1 MDPIALL
8 QKLQLNSVDGRVR
21 DADRRQ
27 NGTTILLIHS
37 NDQVTAAPIVEVIR
51 EGADGVD
58 DCLRIPPSLAL
69 KARPLDPCARNS
81 SVLHMYHGRQTGV
94 KQRGTMQPTTGK
106 GQVILTHM
114 SLRAAAK
121 ALETTVYGVQ
131 MLLADGVL
139 ERVHVITPDGAT
151 RPAIRAASVEAELAR
166 RKTAAAGKLTKNRG
180 AAA

>member
-1 MDPIALL
+1 
-8 QKLQLNSVDGRVR
+8 
-21 DADRRQ
+21 
-27 NGTTILLIHS
+27 
-37 NDQVTAAPIVEVIR
+37 
-51 EGADGVD
+51 
-58 DCLRIPPSLAL
+58 
-69 KARPLDPCARNS
+69 
-81 SVLHMYHGRQTGV
+81 
-94 KQRGTMQPTTGK
+94 
-106 GQVILTHM
+106 M